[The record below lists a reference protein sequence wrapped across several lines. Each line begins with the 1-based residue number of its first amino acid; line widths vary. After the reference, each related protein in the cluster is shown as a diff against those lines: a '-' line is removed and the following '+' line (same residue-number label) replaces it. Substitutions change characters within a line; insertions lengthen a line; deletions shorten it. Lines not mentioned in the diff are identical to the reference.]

1 MCIRHQLAVVRSK
14 WESSGKWKK
23 RPSTLQLT
31 ANIEVTN
38 LIKEQINTVDIY
50 IYIYAYICIDVALVF
65 CLFVYFCFPFLLIS
79 TVLLI
84 SELFAGCSSSSW
96 GSGQWDISGLM
107 QDAAQVSGFFLCLSP
122 FNDGLTIEALLI
134 DIRDA
139 LTFYT
144 LLFQADGVAFTL
156 ITASSKSGSSIK
168 K

>member
-1 MCIRHQLAVVRSK
+1 MRCK
-14 WESSGKWKK
+14 WESSGKMGKS
-23 RPSTLQLT
+23 PSTLQLT

-38 LIKEQINTVDIY
+38 LIKEQTNTVY
-50 IYIYAYICIDVALVF
+50 IYIYALIGFYF
-65 CLFVYFCFPFLLIS
+65 CLCVYFCFLFLLIS

-84 SELFAGCSSSSW
+84 SELFAACSSSSSW
-96 GSGQWDISGLM
+96 EWGQWDLSGLM
-107 QDAAQVSGFFLCLSP
+107 QDAARVSGFFPCLSP

-134 DIRDA
+134 DIRNA

-156 ITASSKSGSSIK
+156 IIASSKSGSSIK